1 MTDWTTASSKTLRTS
16 EHVTLHYK
24 RDTADIIMK
33 MRDSPYYLG
42 EPREV
47 IRVPVEGMQES
58 MVLSEVGSKRLVGA
72 T

>member
-1 MTDWTTASSKTLRTS
+1 
-16 EHVTLHYK
+16 
-24 RDTADIIMK
+24 

-47 IRVPVEGMQES
+47 IRVPVGGMQES